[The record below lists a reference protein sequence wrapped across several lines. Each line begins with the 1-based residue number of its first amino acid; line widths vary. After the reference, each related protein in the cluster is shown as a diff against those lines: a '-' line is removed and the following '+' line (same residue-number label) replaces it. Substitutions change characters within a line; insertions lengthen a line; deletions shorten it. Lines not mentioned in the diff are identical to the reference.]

1 VIQTPHS
8 RHSFGM
14 PPRLGPAGSA
24 NPQASSSRF
33 HPTTTTVCR
42 RRICHG
48 APCRVLL
55 ATTMPVPAARGG
67 RCPHVAGDVAAQ
79 SSTLAPP
86 DAAQAELRILKQDTP
101 SLQVQCRHAQDE
113 ERSLAGRRDDGAP
126 RTRGGTQASNFVS
139 YAIGGAR
146 TAAGSSLRAR
156 ARTWTRRQ
164 LIYSLTIRIG

>member
-113 ERSLAGRRDDGAP
+113 ERSLAAGATTARRVQGVELRP
-126 RTRGGTQASNFVS
+126 
-139 YAIGGAR
+139 AI
-146 TAAGSSLRAR
+146 LYHMQLVAR
-156 ARTWTRRQ
+156 ARPRAVHSARAHAPGPAA
-164 LIYSLTIRIG
+164 SLSIPLLFE